1 MKNENWSWGS
11 SWARLAKLLFAERT
25 IIFVLSALLAVQI
38 IRNQLLLS
46 RSVSITP
53 NTLTETSLIG
63 IHVPIE
69 PVQTLDG
76 KLYEFPKDQ
85 RHLLVFFHTECRYCL
100 LDIPLWNTLQQ
111 KALSQNMD
119 IVAITL
125 ESDKD
130 KVSRFMQDNNL
141 KFPVVLDRDKSLF
154 ERFYVA
160 VTPTKILL
168 APDSRVLHVWK
179 GLTTQLSSSSE
190 LIDLIATFGVETQSL
205 PMPPTS
211 STP

>member
-1 MKNENWSWGS
+1 
-11 SWARLAKLLFAERT
+11 
-25 IIFVLSALLAVQI
+25 
-38 IRNQLLLS
+38 
-46 RSVSITP
+46 
-53 NTLTETSLIG
+53 
-63 IHVPIE
+63 
-69 PVQTLDG
+69 
-76 KLYEFPKDQ
+76 
-85 RHLLVFFHTECRYCL
+85 
-100 LDIPLWNTLQQ
+100 
-111 KALSQNMD
+111 MD